1 MGEKFMEI
9 SNGVKYIFVFIIIV
23 VLSLFLLWFGI
34 YVPKT
39 PGSDETVI
47 FLVKK
52 GEGAKEISLNLKE
65 QELIRYSSLF
75 RFYALFYDKADKLK
89 AGEYELSSSMNIPE
103 IVNKMTEG
111 DRVKKI
117 ITIIEGWT
125 VKDIEE
131 YLGEKIDPGLEG
143 YLFPDT
149 YEIFPEDGIEEI
161 IERMLANFDK
171 KVRSQFQEEIGPEII
186 TIASLLE
193 KEVRTSEDKKI
204 VSGILW
210 KRLEIGMPLQ
220 VDAAPDTYKYK
231 GLSPGPICNPGL
243 ESIEAAIYPQESP
256 YLYYLSTP
264 DGETIF
270 SQTLKEHNIARE
282 KYLK

>member
-1 MGEKFMEI
+1 M
-9 SNGVKYIFVFIIIV
+9 KYFIILIV
-23 VLSLFLLWFGI
+23 IILLSGFLVWFGI
-34 YVPKT
+34 YVPKN
-39 PGSDETVI
+39 PGSSETMV

-52 GEGAKEISLNLKE
+52 GEGAKEISINLKN
-65 QELIRYSSLF
+65 QEIIRYSSFF
-75 RFYALFYDKADKLK
+75 RVYSLIYGKAEQLK
-89 AGEYELSSSMNIPE
+89 AGEYELSAGMNIAE
-103 IVNKMTEG
+103 IVNKMASG
-111 DRVKKI
+111 DRIKKM

-131 YLGEKIDPGLEG
+131 YLKVEKIDLSLEG

-161 IERMLANFDK
+161 VAKILANFDK

-186 TIASLLE
+186 IMASLLE
-193 KEVRTSEDKKI
+193 KEVQTFEDKKI

-220 VDAAPDTYKYK
+220 VDASPDTYKYK
-231 GLSPGPICNPGL
+231 GLPQGPICNPGL
-243 ESIEAAIYPQESP
+243 KSIEAAIYPQESS
-256 YLYYLSTP
+256 YFYYLSAP
-264 DGETIF
+264 DGKTIF